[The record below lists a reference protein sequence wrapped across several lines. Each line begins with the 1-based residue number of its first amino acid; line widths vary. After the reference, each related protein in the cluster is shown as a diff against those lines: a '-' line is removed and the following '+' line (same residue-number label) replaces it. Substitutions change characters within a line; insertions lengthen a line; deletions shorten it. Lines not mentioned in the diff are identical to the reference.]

1 MQITGWMLGG
11 FFLVAI
17 EALAPGYFLIFPGFG
32 CFVSALASVLFAIS
46 LGGSIAVFV
55 VATLVLALIAAG
67 PYRRLLQGRTQT
79 NVNSA
84 DRLVG
89 TRGAVEETIFHG
101 SGKVRLGD
109 TVWLASGPDLAAG
122 TAVRV
127 VAIEGTRVQVDRAD

>member
-1 MQITGWMLGG
+1 MQTTGWMLAGTA
-11 FFLVAI
+11 FVII

-32 CFVSALASVLFAIS
+32 CFVAALVSVLFRLELA
-46 LGGSIAVFV
+46 GSITVFV
-55 VATLVLALIAAG
+55 VATLILVTIAAG
-67 PYRRLLQGRTQT
+67 PYRRLLQGRRQT

-89 TRGAVEETIFHG
+89 TTGTVAETIVHG

-109 TVWLASGPDLAAG
+109 TVWLAAGPDLAIG

-127 VAIEGTRVQVDRAD
+127 VAMDGTRVQVDRAD

>member
-1 MQITGWMLGG
+1 MQTAGWMLGG
-11 FFLVAI
+11 LVLVVI
-17 EALAPGYFLIFPGFG
+17 EGMAPGYFLIFPGFG
-32 CFVSALASVLFAIS
+32 CFAAALVSVLFPIA
-46 LGGSIAVFV
+46 LGGSITVFV

-67 PYRRLLQGRTQT
+67 PYRRMLQGRTRT

-89 TRGAVEETIFHG
+89 TLGRVEETIAHG

-109 TVWLASGPDLAAG
+109 TVWLAAGPDLAIG
-122 TAVRV
+122 TAIRV